1 MLVSVGLDGTNAQK
15 TADVLGTAT
24 QVAGTALTVIAG
36 MQDAKKR
43 REFEQAL
50 AYLSNDQKKVLESQL
65 NAATTNSERLKI
77 LVDAVKSLQLQ
88 RINIISGQ
96 SLDEERRKRM
106 ETILYVSAMV
116 LIGGVAVYLIVKNA

>member
-1 MLVSVGLDGTNAQK
+1 MLVSVGFNGQK

-88 RINIISGQ
+88 RINLISGQ
-96 SLDEERRKRM
+96 SIDEERRKRM
-106 ETILYVSAMV
+106 ANTLYVSAMV